1 MTKRVKTILLI
12 VLLASQILVNR
23 YIHSWRLNIDLFFL
37 ILVYFSIRSS
47 YLKSIIVGTIIG
59 LITDHFS
66 GYTVMGV
73 YGFSRTITAYL
84 IFELAKYLDLKRNT
98 FVFFLIFT
106 SLCIS
111 NLIANIFFY
120 FTSGVNININ
130 MILYQPFLTAIIGLL
145 LISSKKVKTLLNVY

>member
-1 MTKRVKTILLI
+1 MTRRVKTILLI

-106 SLCIS
+106 SLCVS

-130 MILYQPFLTAIIGLL
+130 LILYQPFLTAIIGLL